1 MLHTVGDMGSLM
13 DLSPLN
19 DSDSTEMIDPRSDSG
34 ISFQGT
40 EVTLCCAQLYHLW
53 QSVSKIL
60 VITVGDKSRF
70 PRKHWY
76 ICITSN

>member
-34 ISFQGT
+34 ISFQVT
-40 EVTLCCAQLYHLW
+40 EVTMC
-53 QSVSKIL
+53 
-60 VITVGDKSRF
+60 
-70 PRKHWY
+70 
-76 ICITSN
+76 